1 MSDNSESQFEGLS
14 SLVRLTG
21 ANVPARA
28 RFVGET
34 VLVSTLSSLT
44 LGLVCGQMGSFWVLD
59 SVGPL
64 VPYLVGSWV
73 GYSMGML
80 NQWRTS
86 KRLALSYAKKYPTLM
101 AYALRQEWDVK
112 VGSTKNLDRWIQNGG
127 LGIMTMSILAAQSC
141 RADVEEIQQKNR
153 QRLVEVYGDGG
164 ERSPEEE

>member
-21 ANVPARA
+21 AAIPARA

-34 VLVSTLSSLT
+34 ILSSTLSSLT
-44 LGLVCGQMGSFWVLD
+44 LGLLCGQLGATVE

-64 VPYLVGSWV
+64 VPYLVGSWF
-73 GYSMGML
+73 GCTIGL
-80 NQWRTS
+80 WNQWSSS
-86 KRLALSYAKKYPTLM
+86 KRLAISYAKKYPTLM
-101 AYALRQEWDVK
+101 AYALKQEWDVK
-112 VGSTKNLDRWIQNGG
+112 VESTKNLDRWIQNGG

-153 QRLVEVYGDGG
+153 QRLVEEYGEGG
-164 ERSPEEE
+164 SSNTEE